1 MTKKKWLLLALIF
14 GVVLIAGGL
23 FLVFNPFVNRS
34 SLVSPLGSENQEK
47 ELALKTWDD
56 PAGFK
61 FNYFEGI
68 EIDNHEDD
76 EENYAHLELTSQ
88 DYPGRILIWMKDKT
102 EKSLDDWVAN
112 QEGSPQVFDS
122 ELGGQL
128 AKKMAFLS
136 PKKMMTAAFDQE
148 VVIIVEVFPENE
160 WWDKAYLKVIESFE
174 LVPLEKEDKA
184 KVNAPGAWEG
194 SGGDAGIIDEGE
206 EIVE

>member
-1 MTKKKWLLLALIF
+1 MRGKKWLILVLVF
-14 GVVLIAGGL
+14 GAVLIGGGL
-23 FLVFNPFVNRS
+23 FLIFNPFSDRS
-34 SLVSPLGSENQEK
+34 SLVSPLGTENQENN
-47 ELALKTWDD
+47 EALKTWDD

-61 FNYFEGI
+61 FSYFEGI
-68 EIDNHEDD
+68 ETNNHEED
-76 EENYAHLELTSQ
+76 EENYAHLELTSP
-88 DYPGRILIWMKDKT
+88 DHPGKILVWMKDKV
-102 EKSLDDWVAN
+102 EKTLDDWVAN

-122 ELGGQL
+122 ELGGQP

-148 VVIIVEVFPENE
+148 VVIIIEVFPEDE
-160 WWDKAYLKVIESFE
+160 WWDKTYEQIIESFE